1 MGYDVPIMAIL
12 CDGQGFYFY
21 RFINK
26 VHAKASPQFFLGE
39 FLDGSTQIDLD
50 DASRERGLSPK
61 TFYQRLRR
69 ACDAFYYVFLG
80 GYRTGLEAYWK
91 STAERGKTQGK
102 AREAMVHATQALDE
116 SVFAWNLYNEG
127 GKLDES
133 RASAEKAAQ
142 LLAKRYVTRSLLRR

>member
-1 MGYDVPIMAIL
+1 MALL
-12 CDGQGFYFY
+12 CDGHGFYFY
-21 RFINK
+21 RFVNK
-26 VHAKASPQFFLGE
+26 VHTEASPQLFLGE
-39 FLDGSTQIDLD
+39 FPDGSTKLDLD
-50 DASRERGLSPK
+50 DTSEKHGLSFE
-61 TFYQRLRR
+61 TYIRRLRR

-116 SVFAWNLYNEG
+116 AVFAWNLYNEG